1 VPGNRRAQPDP
12 CKARRSRARP
22 RALRCYSACAK
33 QERYALAL
41 RRARDAP
48 ALAKAWSS
56 GARPDQT
63 KQEVLTL
70 NAGRSCQCAGG
81 LAGVRCLDLE
91 SEVTLEN
98 HWRAPRTMATGI
110 CTAMVSRARRRR
122 RRCCPYPREPV
133 SCAITFPVTG
143 ARSSASRR
151 WLHVARVRVDRGVSC
166 HTCRAPSQGKE
177 RSGFRRPRARHCGKT
192 YRGERV

>member
-1 VPGNRRAQPDP
+1 MSPNVRSHRRAPGEP

-110 CTAMVSRARRRR
+110 CTAMVSGARRRR

-143 ARSSASRR
+143 ARPTAHAHGSTS
-151 WLHVARVRVDRGVSC
+151 ARVRVHRGVSWHG
-166 HTCRAPSQGKE
+166 HTQPV
-177 RSGFRRPRARHCGKT
+177 RR
-192 YRGERV
+192 